1 MEEELK
7 KCKAIQS
14 KILYFETYNKKPI
27 EYIFPPINQFGDK
40 KDFFKELKAQHS
52 HGKIDNENKR
62 NDKNCLKEIVDFLK
76 TFEDIEYV
84 KKVFYLLDPVGL
96 NATPIDAR
104 KRKGYGVYAGLEA
117 CMIFDFESLMF
128 DFKRV
133 YELRKT
139 DKEQAEHLKNVLLY
153 YLELNNYFLTL
164 LVFLNFIYANNKNL
178 INKLDDKYVFY
189 NSEKNK
195 FYNMILNYINK
206 TLDKISDLINNA
218 TTLIKEGV
226 FIYPRDIDS
235 IRKISIEYPNNL
247 YDIIN
252 IRKAN
257 SKLSINQIVEEEL
270 NKWIEKIDYV
280 ISIPN
285 INDSIKS
292 FKRSNYLCEEEVME
306 IFNDY
311 LKNKKIDNFENFFD
325 ALVYL
330 NAFKKLKK

>member
-1 MEEELK
+1 MEELK

-14 KILYFETYNKKPI
+14 KILYFETYNQKPI

-133 YELRKT
+133 YELKKT

-218 TTLIKEGV
+218 TTLIKEGI

-311 LKNKKIDNFENFFD
+311 LKNKKIDNFENFSD

>member
-1 MEEELK
+1 M
-7 KCKAIQS
+7 
-14 KILYFETYNKKPI
+14 
-27 EYIFPPINQFGDK
+27 
-40 KDFFKELKAQHS
+40 
-52 HGKIDNENKR
+52 
-62 NDKNCLKEIVDFLK
+62 
-76 TFEDIEYV
+76 
-84 KKVFYLLDPVGL
+84 
-96 NATPIDAR
+96 
-104 KRKGYGVYAGLEA
+104 
-117 CMIFDFESLMF
+117 MFDFESLMF

>member
-133 YELRKT
+133 YELKKT

-206 TLDKISDLINNA
+206 RLDKISDLINNA
-218 TTLIKEGV
+218 TTLIKEGI

>member
-1 MEEELK
+1 MEELK

-14 KILYFETYNKKPI
+14 KIVYFETYNQKPI
-27 EYIFPPINQFGDK
+27 EYIFPPVSQQEDYKDIVK
-40 KDFFKELKAQHS
+40 KLVDEYNN
-52 HGKIDNENKR
+52 GKVDDQ
-62 NDKNCLKEIVDFLK
+62 NDSEKKYCKKGIVNYLK

-133 YELRKT
+133 YELKKT
-139 DKEQAEHLKNVLLY
+139 VKEQAEHLKNVLLY